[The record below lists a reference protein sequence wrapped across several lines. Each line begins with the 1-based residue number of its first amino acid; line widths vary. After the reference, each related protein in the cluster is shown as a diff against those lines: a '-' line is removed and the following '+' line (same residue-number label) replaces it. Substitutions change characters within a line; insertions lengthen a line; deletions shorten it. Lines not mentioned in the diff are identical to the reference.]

1 MLYRYSPLFRR
12 RLINEVSFVAR
23 RYKLTHVANKALK
36 YLDNTIKRSLEV
48 KKYRIEF
55 RAGAT
60 IEVPISTVS
69 AAVGSD
75 FTKKGFALIVPGN
88 FASTLDDMN
97 QEFFRRIWMNSI
109 AMMAGRFRDLRL
121 ATYSDAQHEHDANS
135 NVEIQATEL
144 LQGYYDTLRLNLMLD
159 GFATVDFPFD
169 WRKDVDNNVVA
180 IELKNLIWRLGQK
193 TPVHIVTHSLGSHV
207 ARRALQL
214 LKDDTSEDYVKGIVK
229 HLVLLGPAN
238 YGTLIAALGLA
249 VATDQIPFVD
259 VMLANV
265 PTPPYVQSVMKSF
278 TALYQV
284 LPWDPGLL
292 PSLSDPAHDVRS
304 PGFWGSMID
313 KSRLQRAL
321 PAGQPAWA
329 AGIDT
334 AFFKDSTTVIMG
346 DAGPRSTAGGVWF
359 ENGELTI
366 DHYYDLPGDR
376 WVPHV
381 CSVLKEGT
389 ATYVARGV
397 HHLNLPVD
405 GCVIDSVVSIF
416 NTGTADG
423 CLDPYRPSVRK
434 RHKHRAAQK

>member
-180 IELKNLIWRLGQK
+180 IELKNLIWRLGQNDSGAHRN
-193 TPVHIVTHSLGSHV
+193 PFPGVACRSSVH
-207 ARRALQL
+207 
-214 LKDDTSEDYVKGIVK
+214 
-229 HLVLLGPAN
+229 
-238 YGTLIAALGLA
+238 
-249 VATDQIPFVD
+249 
-259 VMLANV
+259 
-265 PTPPYVQSVMKSF
+265 
-278 TALYQV
+278 
-284 LPWDPGLL
+284 
-292 PSLSDPAHDVRS
+292 
-304 PGFWGSMID
+304 
-313 KSRLQRAL
+313 
-321 PAGQPAWA
+321 
-329 AGIDT
+329 
-334 AFFKDSTTVIMG
+334 
-346 DAGPRSTAGGVWF
+346 
-359 ENGELTI
+359 
-366 DHYYDLPGDR
+366 
-376 WVPHV
+376 
-381 CSVLKEGT
+381 
-389 ATYVARGV
+389 
-397 HHLNLPVD
+397 
-405 GCVIDSVVSIF
+405 F
-416 NTGTADG
+416 NF
-423 CLDPYRPSVRK
+423 
-434 RHKHRAAQK
+434 